1 MRFCLEIIAEGDG
14 DVLGHF
20 TEREYVDDGR
30 GDVTLDVWMRERIE
44 ECARAHD
51 LGSIEL
57 STRDFD
63 VLGYFDDAVDELRG
77 AGDVYGVAL
86 VINGVAMSW

>member
-1 MRFCLEIIAEGDG
+1 MKFNLDI
-14 DVLGHF
+14 LN
-20 TEREYVDDGR
+20 ERNDCVGSFSERRYVEDGR
-30 GDVTLDVWMRERIE
+30 CDIMLSDWMRERIE

-63 VLGYFDDAVDELRG
+63 ILGYFDDAVDELRG